1 MYDYFR
7 ATNKKLEKF
16 NNQNSLIIFDNI
28 YSTHTHTSPSLL
40 DTLTIKDENNDDNKI
55 KIASEYKRFTL
66 TDILE
71 SKSINTKLYSSQAK
85 SGSWNSASSIIFKNA
100 NKKIYSSK
108 YNLGNANNINID
120 KPYDHEF
127 LVSLIKEIKKDTI
140 NKNFYVFHSYAGHGN
155 YKKNIPKSYHQKV
168 DNFYSR
174 FNNEAIFGKK
184 SIGAF
189 KSTTSR
195 NFCQKVYFSIPP
207 FSLQAI

>member
-1 MYDYFR
+1 MDCNCCLIYIFNFNFLYFIKKIKFFNFLKINYSIIIGLLIIPTSLNLHKVFNLYNSSVIENENQLKNINYNLNSLIIQQDQPKNLSVFFYIGEATSRLHWSLYHYFR

-85 SGSWNSASSIIFKNA
+85 SGLGILHLQLFSKCKQKN
-100 NKKIYSSK
+100 
-108 YNLGNANNINID
+108 L
-120 KPYDHEF
+120 
-127 LVSLIKEIKKDTI
+127 
-140 NKNFYVFHSYAGHGN
+140 
-155 YKKNIPKSYHQKV
+155 
-168 DNFYSR
+168 
-174 FNNEAIFGKK
+174 
-184 SIGAF
+184 
-189 KSTTSR
+189 
-195 NFCQKVYFSIPP
+195 
-207 FSLQAI
+207 